1 MKGNMTTNGKTRHCS
16 ARAAIAALL
25 VAGTATLCKALPVT
39 VSTEVGTGF
48 WMNNFTDKIY
58 ALGRGDAMQHLEK
71 LSKSFFTQWGEK
83 AFQGDT
89 EMIEWIS
96 DIAFDEYCK
105 GWTAGGGQP

>member
-1 MKGNMTTNGKTRHCS
+1 MICTVDEY
-16 ARAAIAALL
+16 IAEYRKRYGDQIPIPKVVPSFIEWL
-25 VAGTATLCKALPVT
+25 
-39 VSTEVGTGF
+39 
-48 WMNNFTDKIY
+48 NNFTDKNY
-58 ALGRGDAMQHLEK
+58 ALGRGDAMHHLEK

-105 GWTAGGGQP
+105 GWTAGGGEP